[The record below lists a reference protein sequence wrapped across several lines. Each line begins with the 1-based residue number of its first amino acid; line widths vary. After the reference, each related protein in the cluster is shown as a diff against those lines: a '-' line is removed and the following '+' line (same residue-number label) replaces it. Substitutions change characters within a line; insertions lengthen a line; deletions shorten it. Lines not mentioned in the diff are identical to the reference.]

1 MHYYGPEGKKYAEK
15 QMKIADMMVGTELA
29 KLMDL
34 IHVTPKANSKELRK
48 KSNSVIY
55 EDITLP
61 EIRRGRAT
69 PRRTDFL

>member
-1 MHYYGPEGKKYAEK
+1 
-15 QMKIADMMVGTELA
+15 MMVGTELA

-34 IHVTPKANSKELRK
+34 IHVTPKANLKELRK

>member
-34 IHVTPKANSKELRK
+34 IHVTPKANLKDLKK
-48 KSNSVIY
+48 KSISGIY

-61 EIRRGRAT
+61 EIRRGRGT
-69 PRRTDFL
+69 PRRMDFM